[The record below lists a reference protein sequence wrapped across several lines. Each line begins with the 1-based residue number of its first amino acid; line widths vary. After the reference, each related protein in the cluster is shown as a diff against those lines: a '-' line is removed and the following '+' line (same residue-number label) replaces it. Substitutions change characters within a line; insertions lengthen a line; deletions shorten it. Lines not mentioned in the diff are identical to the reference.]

1 MEEIGLLPNQ
11 ANAELRP
18 HRFSAS
24 RFIGGAAF
32 ALVLVVVLA
41 FSWRVLKFYRGIQ
54 SGEINPALAYT
65 TTDFTR
71 AASAFAA
78 KAAANAGP
86 TVGLLGTSDPSL
98 GPASAKI
105 TVVEFADFGCPYSQE
120 VAPIVRAISKQY
132 ATDVRIVF
140 RNYPIDELHPGA
152 TIAAQAGGC
161 ANEQGKFWEY
171 HDAVFAAQT
180 SQPEISVASL
190 STIAGGL
197 GLNVEQFAR
206 CIESGYYAKDVSED
220 VSDGAT
226 AGVVGTPTF
235 FFNGQ
240 KVEGSIPFTIFN
252 QIINAMRQ
260 T

>member
-1 MEEIGLLPNQ
+1 MEEIGLLPSQ

-18 HRFSAS
+18 HRFSATKLL
-24 RFIGGAAF
+24 GGLGF
-32 ALVLVVVLA
+32 TLVIVIVLT
-41 FSWRVLKFYRGIQ
+41 FSWRVFTFYRGIQ

-105 TVVEFADFGCPYSQE
+105 TIVEFADFGCPYSQE

-132 ATDVRIVF
+132 STDVRVVF
-140 RNYPIDELHPGA
+140 RNYPIDDLHPGA

-171 HDAVFAAQT
+171 HDAIFA
-180 SQPEISVASL
+180 SQATQQELSVASL
-190 STIAGGL
+190 SSLAGSL
-197 GLNVEQFAR
+197 GLDEEQFSR

>member
-1 MEEIGLLPNQ
+1 MEEAELLPNQ

-24 RFIGGAAF
+24 RLIGGAAF
-32 ALVLVVVLA
+32 ALVLVAVLA

-86 TVGLLGTSDPSL
+86 TVGLLGTSDPNL
-98 GPASAKI
+98 GAASAKI

-120 VAPIVRAISKQY
+120 VAPIVRAIAKQY
-132 ATDVRIVF
+132 PIDVRLVF

-152 TIAAQAGGC
+152 TIAAQGGGC

-171 HDAVFAAQT
+171 HDAVFAAQST
-180 SQPEISVASL
+180 EQEISVSYL
-190 STIAGGL
+190 STLAGGI
-197 GLNVEQFAR
+197 GLNEDQFTR